1 VRSILDAGARAHS
14 AEQKAITEQLL
25 FNALQMTGDVN
36 TPHPCFP
43 SSPAHL
49 TPPAVEAG
57 FSPDKASAFGS
68 IVLETFDVSM
78 AAFLPL
84 EQAFDVFKE
93 LLTKH
98 CVQRPPW
105 R

>member
-1 VRSILDAGARAHS
+1 
-14 AEQKAITEQLL
+14 
-25 FNALQMTGDVN
+25 
-36 TPHPCFP
+36 
-43 SSPAHL
+43 
-49 TPPAVEAG
+49 
-57 FSPDKASAFGS
+57 
-68 IVLETFDVSM
+68 VLETFDVSM